1 MPGKLDADSL
11 AVVLAGQ
18 QMLAIDET
26 ITPVVAAG
34 S

>member
-1 MPGKLDADSL
+1 MPGKLDADCL

-18 QMLAIDET
+18 QRLSIDAT
-26 ITPVVAAG
+26 IPPVVAAG